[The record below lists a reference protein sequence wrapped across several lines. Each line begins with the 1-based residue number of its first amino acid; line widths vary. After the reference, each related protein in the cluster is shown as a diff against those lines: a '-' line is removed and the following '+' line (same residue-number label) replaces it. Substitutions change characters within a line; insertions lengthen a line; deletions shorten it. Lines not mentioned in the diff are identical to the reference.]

1 MKRLITGIVTLTTLA
16 VGFWGC
22 NDLSRTLFTKDTK
35 EKEML

>member
-22 NDLSRTLFTKDTK
+22 NGRLTAVPTT
-35 EKEML
+35 

>member
-22 NDLSRTLFTKDTK
+22 KIFHGRLTAVPTT
-35 EKEML
+35 